1 MQCHLLAYVCTHRGK
16 HQCMHHASTHMQL
29 KIILGKGAGRKERSE
44 SAWVRSWTLA
54 LSARL
59 SKTLPLIAGL

>member
-1 MQCHLLAYVCTHRGK
+1 
-16 HQCMHHASTHMQL
+16 MQL